1 YWLNTH
7 RLDTRPLYS
16 LPALTLHESAPGHV
30 FQIAV
35 ALEDESLPAFRRQTY
50 LPAYADGWALYC
62 EELGPEM
69 GIYET
74 PFERFGM
81 LDYQMW
87 RAARLVVD
95 TGIHWLGWSRERAIA
110 YLLDNTTLSRHE
122 IESEVDR
129 YISWPAQALSYYLGE
144 ACIRE

>member
-1 YWLNTH
+1 
-7 RLDTRPLYS
+7 
-16 LPALTLHESAPGHV
+16 
-30 FQIAV
+30 
-35 ALEDESLPAFRRQTY
+35 
-50 LPAYADGWALYC
+50 
-62 EELGPEM
+62 

-144 ACIRE
+144 ACIRECRQTAESALGPRFDLRDFHDAILAVGSVPLATVRGAVDRLIQ